1 MFKLPYVIC
10 IIWES
15 SVKCKVLFK
24 RDCIYQC
31 RISARNQLCFIPVL
45 PQIQIRLTLCE
56 RIVVFLRNLS
66 TLQLLALQISRSGS
80 SKSIF
85 HGLLMIPWFHY
96 RFCLRENDQV
106 QNSQLRIFYLQGSI
120 YVPKIKVKQLLCGLG
135 NLNWLLNE
143 GSSPHPT
150 TLESAFT
157 SQRKSRSNFQARSKA
172 CLVPVSCDTSTLHPS
187 KCKWYVGSH
196 RCGGRWQAPPVSL
209 APSLKVRKHKWWNAT
224 NHCLQGHFSSI
235 FLTLRVPEMT
245 ELEISKNCSPIFL
258 LRSSASLVSLFSY
271 FEGTQNCVGPEWQ
284 AQSSKIITFLDD
296 FPKALLRIISDL
308 KDHQTPKASVNCA
321 WKISPKKIKTSHRD
335 DINFEDT
342 TMTWCSMYHRKLL
355 GSSKSSKSTARGT
368 GIPHMQGKSD
378 DASCGIAAS
387 DLSIRNRC
395 GMWGRNRYGC
405 GNVMEMDTTYRCTY
419 KSKHIVSGV

>member
-120 YVPKIKVKQLLCGLG
+120 YVPKIKVKQLLWVGKPELIAEWGILTPPYHLG
-135 NLNWLLNE
+135 
-143 GSSPHPT
+143 
-150 TLESAFT
+150 
-157 SQRKSRSNFQARSKA
+157 
-172 CLVPVSCDTSTLHPS
+172 
-187 KCKWYVGSH
+187 KCFH
-196 RCGGRWQAPPVSL
+196 L
-209 APSLKVRKHKWWNAT
+209 
-224 NHCLQGHFSSI
+224 
-235 FLTLRVPEMT
+235 
-245 ELEISKNCSPIFL
+245 
-258 LRSSASLVSLFSY
+258 
-271 FEGTQNCVGPEWQ
+271 
-284 AQSSKIITFLDD
+284 
-296 FPKALLRIISDL
+296 
-308 KDHQTPKASVNCA
+308 
-321 WKISPKKIKTSHRD
+321 PKKKQ
-335 DINFEDT
+335 
-342 TMTWCSMYHRKLL
+342 KQLP
-355 GSSKSSKSTARGT
+355 ST
-368 GIPHMQGKSD
+368 
-378 DASCGIAAS
+378 
-387 DLSIRNRC
+387 
-395 GMWGRNRYGC
+395 
-405 GNVMEMDTTYRCTY
+405 
-419 KSKHIVSGV
+419 